1 MKDQEIQKRLKQ
13 VLLIAKLKDLGVSE
27 VEMTFSGSGDSGDI
41 DDVIYR
47 YKSKN
52 KKSNIS
58 YYISSKIKNSDENI
72 LMQLAIDIIDSK
84 IDTAG
89 DLVNN
94 KGSYASMYIDVYK
107 QSYDLSY
114 NRLVV
119 QEKNYSNEMLFTWY
133 RLIKKLW

>member
-1 MKDQEIQKRLKQ
+1 LKQ

-27 VEMTFSGSGDSGDI
+27 VEITFSGSGDSGDI
-41 DDVIYR
+41 DDIIYR

-58 YYISSKIKNSDENI
+58 YYISSKIKNSEENI

-94 KGSYASMYIDVYK
+94 KGSYASIYIDVYK

-119 QEKNYSNEMLFTWY
+119 QEKNYSNEILFT
-133 RLIKKLW
+133 